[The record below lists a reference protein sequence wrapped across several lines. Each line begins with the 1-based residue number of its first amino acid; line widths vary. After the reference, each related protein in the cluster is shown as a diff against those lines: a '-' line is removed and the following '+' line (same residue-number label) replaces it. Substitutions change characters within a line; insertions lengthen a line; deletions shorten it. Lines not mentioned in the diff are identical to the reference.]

1 MCHGSVTS
9 GRESNSRSTGGR
21 SSIYPWNSFMNVF
34 MKENRKDLISAC
46 FIGDTAK
53 LDETDE
59 NMRITK

>member
-1 MCHGSVTS
+1 MSWQCDVREREQFAIYWWQIFHLSV
-9 GRESNSRSTGGR
+9 EL
-21 SSIYPWNSFMNVF
+21 
-34 MKENRKDLISAC
+34 KKKDLISAC